1 MANSNTP
8 MGAWPVEGL
17 FGPANDIG
25 RTLPFKVKASQ
36 TIYVGDFLSAD
47 ATGTVVAS
55 TADDG
60 VIVVGVASHYVVG
73 NASGTTDI
81 AVWPATWY
89 IFGIQSDTGTATTAA
104 DVFATANH
112 VAGSG
117 DATTKMSGHELD
129 ASDIGTGLQMRL
141 LGLDPTP
148 GNAWGEH
155 SIVRFMF
162 NECILIPNGGATV

>member
-1 MANSNTP
+1 MANSDTP
-8 MGAWPVEGL
+8 RGAWPIESML
-17 FGPANDIG
+17 GPSLDTY

-36 TIYVGDFLSAD
+36 TIYYGDIVSAD

-55 TADDG
+55 TANDG
-60 VIVVGVASHYVVG
+60 VIVVGVAAEYKVG

-81 AVWPATWY
+81 AIWPASWY
-89 IFGIQSDTGTATTAA
+89 IFGIQSDSGTATTAA

-117 DATTKMSGHELD
+117 DATTKVSGHELD
-129 ASDIGTGLQMRL
+129 SDDIGTGLQMRI
-141 LGLDPTP
+141 LGLDPTS

-155 SIVRFMF
+155 SILRVMF